1 MKKKTSKDGKVSKYK
16 NHNKDEKYDEK
27 SLKINKKMNCTKE
40 KHGKNKNEN
49 TNNPLND
56 NKNERIHKK
65 REAIL
70 EEVIPAKIIDTYRNN
85 RNQNMNKNVKNES
98 VRSCISC
105 FCCGWD
111 ADDEAMNELLLE
123 EEREKLKLLE
133 EERKRLKLLEEEE
146 KERERLKLLEEE
158 KERERLKL
166 LEEEKER
173 ERLKLLEEEEEE
185 KKRLKLLE
193 EQNREEQKIDEI
205 EEPSKDIIFKKKEIK
220 PKFPLKKKANL
231 NFIGAA
237 AAPNPPKEASCI
249 GPPPQV
255 KETNI
260 NVKEGIYLIYNAEND
275 GQLEVHYSKSGKKG
289 SGVMAYIM
297 SDNIP
302 DFYFD
307 KNKGKEIIFKEV
319 SKKMQSVYINDLK
332 PYYECYIEFMKMK
345 KTYNGVLYFL
355 PAFNEQPPPN
365 LDIGFFDTK
374 EKKLNYVEIEK
385 PVEFTGNY
393 LFVIQ
398 KGLDIFKKEIN
409 VEALLSYLNSYGSL
423 LSLS

>member
-123 EEREKLKLLE
+123 EERKKLKLLE
-133 EERKRLKLLEEEE
+133 EERKRLKLHYH
-146 KERERLKLLEEE
+146 
-158 KERERLKL
+158 
-166 LEEEKER
+166 
-173 ERLKLLEEEEEE
+173 
-185 KKRLKLLE
+185 
-193 EQNREEQKIDEI
+193 N
-205 EEPSKDIIFKKKEIK
+205 SNDIRFFK
-220 PKFPLKKKANL
+220 
-231 NFIGAA
+231 
-237 AAPNPPKEASCI
+237 
-249 GPPPQV
+249 
-255 KETNI
+255 
-260 NVKEGIYLIYNAEND
+260 ND
-275 GQLEVHYSKSGKKG
+275 
-289 SGVMAYIM
+289 
-297 SDNIP
+297 
-302 DFYFD
+302 
-307 KNKGKEIIFKEV
+307 
-319 SKKMQSVYINDLK
+319 KKMY
-332 PYYECYIEFMKMK
+332 MKHY
-345 KTYNGVLYFL
+345 T
-355 PAFNEQPPPN
+355 
-365 LDIGFFDTK
+365 
-374 EKKLNYVEIEK
+374 LNYVEIEK

>member
-1 MKKKTSKDGKVSKYK
+1 MKKKTSKGGKVPKNK
-16 NHNKDEKYDEK
+16 NHKKNEKYDDK
-27 SLKINKKMNCTKE
+27 GMIINKKMNGTKE
-40 KHGKNKNEN
+40 KHAKNKIEN
-49 TNNPLND
+49 INDPLNN

-65 REAIL
+65 REAIH
-70 EEVIPAKIIDTYRNN
+70 EDVIPTKIIDTYRNN
-85 RNQNMNKNVKNES
+85 RNQYMNKNVKNEH
-98 VRSCISC
+98 VRGCISY

-111 ADDEAMNELLLE
+111 AEDEAMNEFLLE
-123 EEREKLKLLE
+123 EERT
-133 EERKRLKLLEEEE
+133 RLKLLEEE

-173 ERLKLLEEEEEE
+173 ERLKLLEDE
-185 KKRLKLLE
+185 KERERLKLLE
-193 EQNREEQKIDEI
+193 EENREEQKIDQI
-205 EEPSKDIIFKKKEIK
+205 EEPSKDIILKKKEIK
-220 PKFPLKKKANL
+220 PKFPLKKKAKL

-237 AAPNPPKEASCI
+237 AAPNPPNEARCI
-249 GPPPQV
+249 GPPPEV
-255 KETNI
+255 KETSI

-289 SGVMAYIM
+289 SGVIAYIM

-319 SKKMQSVYINDLK
+319 SKKMQSVYISDLK

-345 KTYNGVLYFL
+345 KTYDGVLYFL
-355 PAFNEQPPPN
+355 PAFNEQPPPT

-374 EKKLNYVEIEK
+374 EKKLNYVETEK

>member
-1 MKKKTSKDGKVSKYK
+1 MKKKIFKDGKVSKCK

-27 SLKINKKMNCTKE
+27 GLNINKKMNCTKE

-85 RNQNMNKNVKNES
+85 RNQNTNKNVKNES

-105 FCCGWD
+105 FCCAWD

-133 EERKRLKLLEEEE
+133 KERERLKLLEEEEE

-166 LEEEKER
+166 LEEEKK
-173 ERLKLLEEEEEE
+173 RLKLLEEE
-185 KKRLKLLE
+185 
-193 EQNREEQKIDEI
+193 NREEQKIDEI

-220 PKFPLKKKANL
+220 PKFPLKKKAKL

-237 AAPNPPKEASCI
+237 AAPNPPNKASCI

-275 GQLEVHYSKSGKKG
+275 GQLEVHYSKCGKKG

-345 KTYNGVLYFL
+345 KKYNGVLYFL

-385 PVEFTGNY
+385 PIEFTGNY

>member
-1 MKKKTSKDGKVSKYK
+1 MKKKTSKDGKISKFK
-16 NHNKDEKYDEK
+16 NPNKDEKYDDK
-27 SLKINKKMNCTKE
+27 DMRINKKKNCTKE
-40 KHGKNKNEN
+40 KHGKNKTEN
-49 TNNPLND
+49 TNDPLND

-65 REAIL
+65 REAIH
-70 EEVIPAKIIDTYRNN
+70 EEVIPTKIIDTYRNN
-85 RNQNMNKNVKNES
+85 RNQNVHKNVKKES

-111 ADDEAMNELLLE
+111 AEDEAMNEFLLE
-123 EEREKLKLLE
+123 EEREKLKLL
-133 EERKRLKLLEEEE
+133 EEE

-173 ERLKLLEEEEEE
+173 ERLKLLEEEEE

-193 EQNREEQKIDEI
+193 EENREEQKIDQI
-205 EEPSKDIIFKKKEIK
+205 EESSKDIIFKKKEIK
-220 PKFPLKKKANL
+220 PKFPLKKKAKL
-231 NFIGAA
+231 NFISAA
-237 AAPNPPKEASCI
+237 AAPNPPNEASCI
-249 GPPPQV
+249 GPPPEV

-260 NVKEGIYLIYNAEND
+260 NVKEGVYLIYNAEND
-275 GQLEVHYSKSGKKG
+275 GQLEVHYSKCGKKG
-289 SGVMAYIM
+289 SGVIAYIM

-345 KTYNGVLYFL
+345 KTYNGDLYFL

-385 PVEFTGNY
+385 PVEFKGNY